1 MKFELQKYQNIL
13 LKNLVETKRYLYDE
27 ISSSAKIIGIVGLRW
42 VGKTTI
48 LLQKLKEN
56 PKNSI
61 YFSMDNPKV
70 FSVGLFNMV
79 EDLYFNYWIKNF
91 FVDEIHKY
99 KNWNLELKN
108 IYDNFPDLKL
118 MFSWSSSLDIIKW
131 SYDLSRRVLIY
142 KLNTLS
148 FREYLEIKYKKKI
161 KKISLNDIFENN
173 LELEKKLLDLL
184 DFPILEEF
192 KNYLN
197 FWEFPFFLEWWEK
210 DYILKLENVINKI
223 IYEDIASFYNLKTE
237 NLVYFKEILYFI
249 LNSEPW
255 LFSANSLSKNLK
267 ISNDSVN
274 NYVKI
279 LEEIWLLN
287 SINFYGN
294 ISQTIRKA
302 KKIYISINN
311 INSILSFASQ
321 ENMWRIRESFFI
333 NNFLNIWKEIF
344 YTKQWDFIFK
354 NGQKEIIVEIW
365 WKNKTRRQIKK
376 LQNAYLVQDW
386 ISSVKENKIPLWFFG
401 FLY

>member
-321 ENMWRIRESFFI
+321 ENMWRIRESFFV